1 MRGLL
6 RTILL
11 LVLGKSLRIIKMRRG
26 LFRGIRLKIDPARQ
40 LFLMVRDIEPYLQ
53 KIMKKHIKH
62 NDIVFD
68 IGSNIGYTSIA
79 MSKIVGDSG
88 LVYAFEPVPTNIDD
102 FKTNIALNKCNNITL
117 ISKALSNVNEITN
130 FRIPEMGKNLSM
142 ASMIW
147 HKKDD
152 SVLTLQLETIIL
164 DEDQHLKDLTPSF
177 IKIDVE
183 GSEGKVIL
191 GIQNLIKRSRPVIF
205 IECSKNGRENVW
217 KVLKDLNYHCFNS
230 KDIEI
235 LDINDYRSNDFLWIP
250 VISN

>member
-6 RTILL
+6 RMILL

-40 LFLMVRDIEPYLQ
+40 LFLIVRDIEPYLQ
-53 KIMKKHIKH
+53 KVMQEHIKH

-88 LVYAFEPVPTNIDD
+88 LVYAFEPVPKNIDD
-102 FKTNIALNKCNNITL
+102 FKNNIALNKCNNITL

-130 FRIPEMGKNLSM
+130 FRIPEMGKDLSLS
-142 ASMIW
+142 SMIW
-147 HKKDD
+147 HKKDE

-164 DEDQHLKDLTPSF
+164 DENQHLKDLTPSF

-183 GSEGKVIL
+183 GHEMDVLNGIGSGIKGKGGSEIG
-191 GIQNLIKRSRPVIF
+191 S
-205 IECSKNGRENVW
+205 
-217 KVLKDLNYHCFNS
+217 
-230 KDIEI
+230 
-235 LDINDYRSNDFLWIP
+235 
-250 VISN
+250 

>member
-53 KIMKKHIKH
+53 KIMQKHIRH

-79 MSKIVGDSG
+79 MSKIVGNSG
-88 LVYAFEPVPTNIDD
+88 LVYAFEPVPANIDD

-117 ISKALSNVNEITN
+117 ISKALSNVNEMID

-142 ASMIW
+142 SSMIW
-147 HKKDD
+147 HKKDN
-152 SVLTLQLETIIL
+152 SVQLETI
-164 DEDQHLKDLTPSF
+164 
-177 IKIDVE
+177 
-183 GSEGKVIL
+183 
-191 GIQNLIKRSRPVIF
+191 
-205 IECSKNGRENVW
+205 
-217 KVLKDLNYHCFNS
+217 
-230 KDIEI
+230 
-235 LDINDYRSNDFLWIP
+235 
-250 VISN
+250 

>member
-1 MRGLL
+1 MRGLFKK
-6 RTILL
+6 ILL
-11 LVLGKSLRIIKMRRG
+11 LVLGKGLRVMKMRRG
-26 LFRGIRLKIDPARQ
+26 LFRGILLKIDPVRQ
-40 LFLMVRDIEPYLQ
+40 LFLIVRDIEPHFQ
-53 KIMKKHIKH
+53 KVVQEHIKQ

-88 LVYAFEPVPTNIDD
+88 LVYAFEPVPTNLDD
-102 FKTNIALNKCNNITL
+102 FKNNIELNKCNNIIL
-117 ISKALSNVNEITN
+117 ISKALSNVNKITD
-130 FRIPEMGKNLSM
+130 FRIPNMGQNLST

-147 HKKDD
+147 HKNDE

-164 DEDQHLKDLTPSF
+164 DEYQHLKDLSPSF

-183 GSEGKVIL
+183 GAEGNVIL

-217 KVLKDLNYHCFNS
+217 KVLKDLDYHCFNRE
-230 KDIEI
+230 DIEI
-235 LDINDYRSNDFLWIP
+235 LDVNDFRVGNFLWMPDI
-250 VISN
+250 